1 MAKIGLVTFSNSY
14 DNYGQVMQA
23 LATQEYLKN
32 RGHQVYLMRED
43 ISWHEKFNQNLR
55 QLVKKAIFI
64 ILGYKRVKNL
74 ANERLKL
81 SFRLIMEEFE
91 EKRHPRFFEEFRQ
104 HHFDIFNNSDS
115 TLNKLNVS
123 VLCTGSDQIWTL
135 ANRFFFLR
143 FGNPQMKRIAIAPS
157 TGNRDIPKM
166 DRSLISEWLQSY
178 SFVTTR
184 EKSGADMCKSL
195 GYHNVCKILDPSF
208 LLTADYYNKF
218 ASQNKEIDPY
228 IFVYLL
234 DAESP
239 VQYDEIQEFAKAN
252 NLIIKYVTGGRRY
265 DDKNSQI
272 FATVEEW
279 LCLLSNADYVLTNSF
294 HGMAF
299 SIIFRKKFLVLP
311 LTGGSKMT
319 NERIYNVTSE
329 LGLEKRIFSGDL
341 QDLFNTIDYSIA
353 EKRIKENKIILDN
366 LMIDNGM

>member
-1 MAKIGLVTFSNSY
+1 M
-14 DNYGQVMQA
+14 
-23 LATQEYLKN
+23 
-32 RGHQVYLMRED
+32 
-43 ISWHEKFNQNLR
+43 
-55 QLVKKAIFI
+55 
-64 ILGYKRVKNL
+64 
-74 ANERLKL
+74 
-81 SFRLIMEEFE
+81 
-91 EKRHPRFFEEFRQ
+91 
-104 HHFDIFNNSDS
+104 
-115 TLNKLNVS
+115 
-123 VLCTGSDQIWTL
+123 
-135 ANRFFFLR
+135 
-143 FGNPQMKRIAIAPS
+143 
-157 TGNRDIPKM
+157 
-166 DRSLISEWLQSY
+166 
-178 SFVTTR
+178 
-184 EKSGADMCKSL
+184 
-195 GYHNVCKILDPSF
+195 
-208 LLTADYYNKF
+208 
-218 ASQNKEIDPY
+218 
-228 IFVYLL
+228 L

-265 DDKNSQI
+265 DDENSQI